1 MKRISFLFAT
11 LIFLVL
17 PKVSVNAEVFR
28 VHKTHIL
35 QMPETGEI
43 QCSLGINDAVEIR
56 LPQDTTFIQGI
67 EVEVKIPEVI
77 SRYQGSVAYSLYTGI
92 TPSPSSDKIDY
103 SGSRENIDTLPG
115 RLSMNL
121 TIPTTKTHTIK
132 TSPYTNIQPVI
143 YSNSDS
149 IFIRFQLVMKGI
161 PESFDQENLV
171 LIAKPIYTDKGI
183 IQVETIYP
191 FDAESNPIKKP
202 YSIIIDEQP
211 VTMEQKGVILDT
223 GMHHLSIVSDFYRNE
238 TRTFTI
244 EQAKVTN
251 IQIQLRDIA
260 PTLQILAPKDTI
272 IFLDEMPL
280 ENPKEPFIIMQGEHT
295 IKMQL
300 SDYEITKTIQA
311 TNGRS
316 YTVNLTLDLEIE
328 ETQ

>member
-1 MKRISFLFAT
+1 MKGISFHWFT
-11 LIFLVL
+11 LIFLFL
-17 PKVSVNAEVFR
+17 PIIGLNAEVFR

-35 QMPETGEI
+35 QIPETGEI
-43 QCSLGINDAVEIR
+43 QCRLGINDAAEIR

-67 EVEVKIPEVI
+67 EVEIKIPEVI
-77 SRYQGSVAYSLYTGI
+77 SRYHGSVAYSFYTGI
-92 TPSPSSDKIDY
+92 NPVPTAEQIDY
-103 SGSRENIDTLPG
+103 SGTRENIDTLPG

-121 TIPTTKTHTIK
+121 TIPTTQDHNIK
-132 TSPYTNIQPVI
+132 ASPYTNIQPVI
-143 YSNSDS
+143 YSNRDS

-161 PESFDQENLV
+161 PESFDQEDLV
-171 LIAKPIYTDKGI
+171 LIAKPVYTDKGI
-183 IQVETIYP
+183 IQIETLYP
-191 FDAESNPIKKP
+191 FDQESNPIKKP

-211 VTMEQKGVILDT
+211 VTMEEKGVILDT

-251 IQIQLRDIA
+251 VQIQLRDIA
-260 PTLQILAPKDTI
+260 PTLQIIAPKDTI
-272 IFLDEMPL
+272 IFFDNMEM
-280 ENPKEPFIIMQGEHT
+280 ENTKDSFIISQGEHI

-311 TNGRS
+311 SNGRS